1 MQTALA
7 LEAEEAGLLLAHAR
21 LPLGGGVDIAHREI
35 TLLPQR
41 VVGELELLEVVE
53 DILVAPVDHRQELE
67 AAALDAQHRQL
78 ATAAGLLP
86 AQAGEPG
93 LGAEL
98 TQGAVHR
105 LHLVELVVAGDPLH
119 PLLPQN
125 AKSRLLPG
133 WAELGPVDLQVEGE
147 TLGQLVDKAVGLGE
161 EITGIGQHY
170 RHVGPFATYQMEH
183 QRRLNTEAG

>member
-21 LPLGGGVDIAHREI
+21 FPLGGGVDIAHREI

-41 VVGELELLEVVE
+41 VVGEVELLEVVE

-67 AAALDAQHRQL
+67 TAALDAQHRQL

-93 LGAEL
+93 LGPQL

-119 PLLPQN
+119 PLLPQK
-125 AKSRLLPG
+125 AKSSLLPG
-133 WAELGPVDLQVEGE
+133 RAELGPIDL
-147 TLGQLVDKAVGLGE
+147 
-161 EITGIGQHY
+161 EI
-170 RHVGPFATYQMEH
+170 
-183 QRRLNTEAG
+183 